1 MSSEELDTRL
11 AAIIPAHELN
21 SWEEEELEEVLGGL
35 DREVRETVLAQIE
48 VIWPVSHSLCFAV
61 LESLPE
67 VLACLD
73 PGQIAGWVKEVLAVY
88 EARGLR
94 SARRFMANVE
104 GNYLCRIRGEA
115 GCSFGEI
122 EPRFLPYIRGLSG
135 RDLKLIPGKAASC
148 TSWTIRLPSRVGVFR
163 DRSRDLLVY
172 KLIISCQ
179 WALLAG
185 DLYAEKHEDRVFLA
199 EIAEKRGRSP
209 AKTEIFLEAF
219 FSLFDQ
225 PGEVAQRYF
234 HLQLVRGVL
243 RLHRELPGLMN
254 DVRPLVPSLRRNWRE
269 SIIGRDRGGPVE
281 FLFDLLADGE
291 KACPPPSLAPHW
303 PAFLSAELPLKDLCL
318 LAAEPGSDFRKQPLD
333 FSSEATPLFAG
344 VFDPQAAHQDRLR
357 RREELKKTFIG
368 ALAAFLPLQQT
379 NHPTGVESDQGAEGV
394 EQSANISDD
403 GANVTARLPG
413 ESDETQ
419 EEDGPRHFICLD
431 DENLD
436 LPEELLQM
444 GREIEDDLGGI
455 PGFYIA
461 SARQMAGHAGTD
473 GINLPAAENGG
484 QLTGELLY
492 DEWDYRRSGFRRNW
506 CSVRL
511 KEVAPAGGSFIDST
525 LKKHRGLI
533 IQLRRQFETLRSYQR
548 FAYRQRDGDDIDL
561 DSVTEA
567 MSDLRAG
574 RAPSE
579 RLYVRLLRQE
589 RDTAALFLVDMSSST
604 EGWVGTALKES
615 LLLMCEALEALGD
628 DYAIL
633 GFSGMR
639 RSRCE
644 IYQVK
649 DFGESYD
656 SGIQARIAGIAPKD
670 YTRMGPAIRH
680 CREYLSSI
688 EARLRL
694 LIILTDGKPE
704 DYDDYKGDY
713 AIEDTRHALIEA
725 KNEGIHPFCIT
736 IDRQA
741 HAYMSHMFGEINYV
755 FIDDVKKLPGR
766 VPDLY
771 RILTY

>member
-1 MSSEELDTRL
+1 MSSAELDTRL
-11 AAIIPAHELN
+11 AAVIPAHELN
-21 SWEEEELEEVLGGL
+21 SWEAEELEEVLGGL

-61 LESLPE
+61 LESLPD

-73 PGQIAGWVKEVLAVY
+73 PGQIAEWVKEVLAVY
-88 EARGLR
+88 EAQGLR
-94 SARRFMANVE
+94 SARHFMSNVE

-115 GCSFGEI
+115 GYGFREI

-135 RDLKLIPGKAASC
+135 RDLKLIPGKVASC
-148 TSWTIRLPSRVGVFR
+148 TSSTIQLPSRVGVFR

-185 DLYAEKHEDRVFLA
+185 DLYAEKHEDRDFLA
-199 EIAEKRGRSP
+199 ETAEKRDRSP
-209 AKTEIFLEAF
+209 AKTAIFLEAF

-225 PGEVAQRYF
+225 PEEVAQRYF
-234 HLQLVRGVL
+234 YLQLVRSVL
-243 RLHRELPGLMN
+243 RLHHELPGLMN
-254 DVRPLVPSLRRNWRE
+254 DVRPLVPSLRRFFRQGV
-269 SIIGRDRGGPVE
+269 SSQSRAMD

-291 KACPPPSLAPHW
+291 KACPPPFLVSHW
-303 PAFLSAELPLKDLCL
+303 PGLLSAEFSHKDLCL
-318 LAAEPGSDFRKQPLD
+318 LAAEPGNHFKKETLD
-333 FSSEATPLFAG
+333 FSPDATPLFAG
-344 VFDPQAAHQDRLR
+344 VFDPRAAHQARLR
-357 RREELKKTFIG
+357 RREELMKTFIE

-379 NHPTGVESDQGAEGV
+379 NHPTGVETDQGAEGI
-394 EQSANISDD
+394 EQSANISED

-413 ESDETQ
+413 ESEEPQ
-419 EEDGPRHFICLD
+419 EEDGPCHFICLD

-444 GREIEDDLGGI
+444 TREIEDDLGGI

-461 SARQMAGHAGTD
+461 SARQMAGHASAD
-473 GINLPAAENGG
+473 VINLPTAENGG

-492 DEWDYRRSGFRRNW
+492 DEWDFRRSGFRKNW

-533 IQLRRQFETLRSYQR
+533 IQLRRQFETLRSCQR

-615 LLLMCEALEALGD
+615 LLLMCEALEDLGD

-741 HAYMSHMFGEINYV
+741 HAYMAHMFGEINYV
-755 FIDDVKKLPGR
+755 FIDDVKKLPRR